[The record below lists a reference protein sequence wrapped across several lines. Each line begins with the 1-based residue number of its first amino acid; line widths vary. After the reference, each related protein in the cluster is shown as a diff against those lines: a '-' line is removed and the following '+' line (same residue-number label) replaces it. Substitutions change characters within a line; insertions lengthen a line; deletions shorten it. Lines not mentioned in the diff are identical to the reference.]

1 MVPAGRIERVKAT
14 NAKRALTKK
23 HGAQREKFASRI
35 EDTMLKATITPFNGS
50 YKESEHQKAMAML
63 VDASE
68 KWNFRQGA
76 LTAFEGEHMLTH
88 REILEF
94 TNCITMTPTMFKE
107 QLRRNFHIKLS
118 AGQLAALI
126 KHFDSG
132 NADGTISCHK
142 FQNEFIRMGNF
153 SSSVLRKSLS
163 FLRHVR
169 LAGNRERLKLLKV
182 KQDQVKVISA
192 KQQALSQRINSQL
205 EHTLLARTTSNFT
218 SADLDRAMSKIST
231 KSAFYDP
238 AANSAFFQTYSHQHP
253 ALTVCLVQNHLPH
266 STGRTS
272 MRQG

>member
-1 MVPAGRIERVKAT
+1 VVPAGRIERVKAT

-23 HGAQREKFASRI
+23 HGAQREKFASSI

-153 SSSVLRKSLS
+153 SCILAQILVVLTPRSTRRQSRKAKAPESQAGPGQGHFSKAAGFEPENQFPARAHAPGSYHIQFYICRFGSS
-163 FLRHVR
+163 H
-169 LAGNRERLKLLKV
+169 
-182 KQDQVKVISA
+182 
-192 KQQALSQRINSQL
+192 
-205 EHTLLARTTSNFT
+205 
-218 SADLDRAMSKIST
+218 
-231 KSAFYDP
+231 
-238 AANSAFFQTYSHQHP
+238 
-253 ALTVCLVQNHLPH
+253 VQNLHEIGLL
-266 STGRTS
+266 
-272 MRQG
+272 